1 MLFSFKSTL
10 SLVGMAMPVVS
21 SAQMKQ
27 QLSVLNMPITEE
39 SLGFGNLTL
48 EAK

>member
-27 QLSVLNMPITEE
+27 LSVLNMPITEE